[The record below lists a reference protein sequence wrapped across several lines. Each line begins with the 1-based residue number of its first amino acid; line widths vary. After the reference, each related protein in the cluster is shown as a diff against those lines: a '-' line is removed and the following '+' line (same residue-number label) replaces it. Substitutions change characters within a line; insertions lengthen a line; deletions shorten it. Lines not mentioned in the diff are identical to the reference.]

1 MRWLIHALGI
11 DTQQS
16 WAYDFWSG
24 VATQLPLPNWII
36 AAVWYRR
43 HNCHEARCH
52 RLGRH
57 MYGGAQWCAR
67 HRPSAP
73 ADGVS

>member
-1 MRWLIHALGI
+1 MWLIHLLGI

-36 AAVWYRR
+36 AIIWYRR
-43 HNCHEARCH
+43 HNCHAKGCP
-52 RLGRH
+52 RLGKHQHEGTGYCRH
-57 MYGGAQWCAR
+57 HHPEGIG
-67 HRPSAP
+67 
-73 ADGVS
+73 